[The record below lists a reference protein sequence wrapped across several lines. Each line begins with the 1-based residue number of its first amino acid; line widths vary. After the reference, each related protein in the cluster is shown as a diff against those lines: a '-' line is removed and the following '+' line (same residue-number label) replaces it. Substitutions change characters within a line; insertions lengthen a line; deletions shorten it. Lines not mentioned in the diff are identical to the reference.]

1 MEARFRARAE
11 KIVRGSIGKDM
22 GMSVDD
28 AKEGHC
34 VVRMPTDGAVQNGAG
49 RVHGG
54 AITALIDNAATAAA
68 WAHEGLGKD
77 AWGTTI
83 SLTCNFLDAG
93 KSADLIADA
102 RVKRRGRSTVF
113 IEINVSDTD
122 ERSIAQGL
130 VTYKLNSGGRRAEA

>member
-1 MEARFRARAE
+1 MEAKYRVRAE
-11 KIVRGSIGKDM
+11 KIVGGSIGKQMHMTIDE
-22 GMSVDD
+22 
-28 AKEGHC
+28 ATEGRC
-34 VVRMPTDGAVQNGAG
+34 IVRMPTNGAVQNEAG

-68 WAHEGLGKD
+68 WAYKGLGKD

-93 KSADLIADA
+93 QNADLIADA

-113 IEINVSDTD
+113 VEINVSDAENRD
-122 ERSIAQGL
+122 IAQGL
-130 VTYKLNSGGRRAEA
+130 VTYKLSPGA